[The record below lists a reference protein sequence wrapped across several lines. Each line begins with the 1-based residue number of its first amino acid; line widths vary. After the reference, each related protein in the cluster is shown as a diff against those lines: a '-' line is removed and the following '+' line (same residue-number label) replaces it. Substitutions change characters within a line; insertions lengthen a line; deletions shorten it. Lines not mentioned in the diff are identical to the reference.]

1 MDREAENKRMN
12 DTLDAIDPRRAF
24 VNARRICARR
34 YQRSPNWVLAMELFG
49 LGSTYS
55 FALCRRFGIDPES
68 CKLTA
73 S

>member
-1 MDREAENKRMN
+1 MDDLERTRMN
-12 DTLDAIDPRRAF
+12 ETLDAIDPRRAF
-24 VNARRICARR
+24 MNARRICKRQ

-68 CKLTA
+68 CKV
-73 S
+73 